1 MPSPVILDTGWQSPI
16 DPSEPHRFPDWVRAT
31 RGFCGV
37 YFIRSAVDG
46 TVDYEPAERGQI
58 LYIGESHT
66 FQLYET
72 LTRHLQRWSS
82 ATNHAYERERVEIRV
97 LLMVDPEQAIAL
109 QDEEILR
116 HTPRDNARVPF

>member
-1 MPSPVILDTGWQSPI
+1 MSGAVLLDTGWQSPI
-16 DPSEPHRFPDWVRAT
+16 DPRDRHHFPDWVRAT

-37 YFIRSAVDG
+37 YFIRAAVDG
-46 TVDYEPAERGQI
+46 EISYQPAERGQI

-82 ATNHAYERERVEIRV
+82 PTNRAYERDLVEIRV
-97 LLMVDPEQAIAL
+97 WLMVDPDQAIAL